1 MNDAA
6 SHFPCMRWVVGDYL
20 FHLDFQQL
28 GLTRYVVRSTGEK
41 VVEASRF
48 ETSRRKR
55 HDPDMYANRESKS
68 CCAGRLRA
76 YLCGGSG
83 LSTYNKTHTVEATV
97 LLSLQLSL
105 WFFSFRLSL
114 LPLRQPPTFGDD
126 GPRLTMKSSIASLLI
141 ALTSATTSAY
151 GLELKFQRRSVSVE
165 SQSTDNRFDLVKT
178 LGGKDATLSSTSNV
192 TNVQNTRASMALI
205 SFGLLSETS
214 LVYDEHCVKWET
226 WVSSWYIKLDP
237 HQRSLEVLVALD
249 TGSTDLWYDPLLLL
263 PPSPVSNLSFPGLP
277 RQLTSA
283 PSMTLAYRWNF
294 CMAMAH
300 MVLAGRLALRHSS
313 WEHTMYHSKVRSLSP
328 TWDDSHSS

>member
-55 HDPDMYANRESKS
+55 HDPDMYANLESKS
-68 CCAGRLRA
+68 CCAGRQRA

-97 LLSLQLSL
+97 LLSLQSL
-105 WFFSFRLSL
+105 VFL
-114 LPLRQPPTFGDD
+114 LPPLPPPLTTN
-126 GPRLTMKSSIASLLI
+126 PRLTMKNSIASLLI

-151 GLELKFQRRSVSVE
+151 GFELEFQRRSVSVE

-192 TNVQNTRASMALI
+192 TNVQNTRVSMALN
-205 SFGLLSETS
+205 LLS
-214 LVYDEHCVKWET
+214 
-226 WVSSWYIKLDP
+226 I
-237 HQRSLEVLVALD
+237 
-249 TGSTDLWYDPLLLL
+249 LL
-263 PPSPVSNLSFPGLP
+263 
-277 RQLTSA
+277 
-283 PSMTLAYRWNF
+283 
-294 CMAMAH
+294 
-300 MVLAGRLALRHSS
+300 
-313 WEHTMYHSKVRSLSP
+313 
-328 TWDDSHSS
+328 